1 MTIDTVAD
9 IARVHGAGRPDAIAI
24 IAGDRSITYGELDA
38 RSNRLAQALRVAGVQ
53 PDERVAFLDKNVPEY
68 FETVLATAKLGAVT
82 AAVNWRLAPAEVAF
96 IVGDTGARVLLV
108 GEELV
113 PLVDAAAADGGLG
126 AVETIV
132 VVGGGGGADGSRPG
146 YEAWIGAHEAVDPGV
161 QGTGDDVAFQFY
173 SSGTTG
179 RPKGVMLTNG
189 NCFSSVHANNDSL
202 GFGPRSVNQVV
213 MPTFHVAGGFWG
225 MLGLYNGVPNVLM
238 REVDLP
244 QIVRDIE
251 QYRVTHTVLVPAV
264 IQFLLLL
271 PETAEADFSSLE
283 LIVYGAS
290 PISEAVLTDAVRT
303 FGCRFIQAYGMTETS
318 GGCVLLPPED
328 HDPDGPN
335 AHRLRAAGVAGPNT
349 ELKIVDA
356 ESLEEVPVGTVG
368 EVLVRSPQNM
378 VGYWRMPDATAATI
392 LPDGFLRTGDAG
404 YVDDDGY
411 LYIHDRVKDMIISG
425 GENIYPA
432 EVENVLLSHPGVADA
447 AVIGIPSERWGET
460 PLALVVRSPEVEVAA
475 DDLLS
480 YTRERLAHYK
490 CPTVVE
496 FVEELPRN
504 PSGKILK
511 RELRAPYWG
520 DRDRFVQ

>member
-9 IARVHGAGRPDAIAI
+9 IARVHGERQPDATAI
-24 IAGDRSITYGELDA
+24 IAGDRTISYGELDQ
-38 RSNRLAQALRVAGVQ
+38 RSNRLAHALRACGVR

-96 IVGDTGARVLLV
+96 VVGDTGARVLLV
-108 GEELV
+108 GAELV
-113 PLVDAAAADGGLG
+113 PLVEQAAADGGLG
-126 AVETIV
+126 AVDTIV
-132 VVGGGGGADGSRPG
+132 VVGGAAGGDRPD
-146 YEAWIGAHEAVDPGV
+146 YETWIAGHDPVDPGIR
-161 QGTGDDVAFQFY
+161 GTGDDVAFQFY

-189 NCFSSVHANNDSL
+189 NCFASVHANNDTL
-202 GFGPRSVNQVV
+202 GFGATSVNQVV

-244 QIVRDIE
+244 QIIRDIE
-251 QYRVTHTVLVPAV
+251 QHRVTHTVLVPAV
-264 IQFLLLL
+264 IQFLLML
-271 PETAEADFSSLE
+271 PETAGADFSSLE

-290 PISEAVLTDAVRT
+290 PISEAVLTSAIRT

-335 AHRLRAAGVAGPNT
+335 AHRLRAAGTAGPNT
-349 ELKIVDA
+349 ELKIVDP
-356 ESLEEVPVGTVG
+356 ESLDAVPTGTVG

-378 VGYWRMPDATAATI
+378 IGYWRLPEATAATI
-392 LPDGFLRTGDAG
+392 LPDGFLRTGDVG
-404 YVDDDGY
+404 YLDVDGY
-411 LYIHDRVKDMIISG
+411 LYIRDRVKDMIISG

-432 EVENVLLSHPGVADA
+432 EIENVLLSHPAVSDA
-447 AVIGIPSERWGET
+447 AVIGIPSARWGET
-460 PLALVVRSPEVEVAA
+460 PLALVVRAPDTDVGA
-475 DDLLS
+475 DELLEF
-480 YTRERLAHYK
+480 TRSRLAHYK
-490 CPTVVE
+490 CPTAVDFVV
-496 FVEELPRN
+496 ELPRN
-504 PSGKILK
+504 PSGKVLK
-511 RELRAPYWG
+511 RELRAPYWD